1 MLCVT
6 GILDGSK
13 QGLKA
18 RCWNDYKAQ
27 MLYIDAMKEAK
38 DDQTYDPRRNEHL
51 TGNDGRFVA
60 AKGKTVPKNPLTV
73 MYLIHAYEV
82 PYATFKR
89 WKADAFVS
97 EKHVPEH
104 KGKSI
109 ITDKKWAT
117 QIFNPRRMYLEHKM
131 AVWLLKHPSKKYDSK
146 AKKVGIYKHDQ
157 PRVLTL
163 SHRYLRC
170 HLTGDQS
177 HLQIEMG

>member
-1 MLCVT
+1 
-6 GILDGSK
+6 
-13 QGLKA
+13 
-18 RCWNDYKAQ
+18 

-51 TGNDGRFVA
+51 TGKDERFVA

-97 EKHVPEH
+97 EKHGPEH

-117 QIFNPRRMYLEHKM
+117 QIFNPRRRMYLEHKM

-157 PRVLTL
+157 PRVLTV
-163 SHRYLRC
+163 SHRCLRC
-170 HLTGDQS
+170 HITGDQS